1 MFVLPFYNK
10 RMYVCTKHYIRL
22 IMYNK
27 IHMFCSSF
35 QKTLREHV
43 AMTDLCCYVSHNTTL
58 WRTNRQTELLCQWS
72 ALH

>member
-1 MFVLPFYNK
+1 
-10 RMYVCTKHYIRL
+10 
-22 IMYNK
+22 MYNK